1 MRLLR
6 FLGTALLALTL
17 AGCGAT
23 LTKIDTNP
31 WLDARAGSNDY
42 DVSGRW
48 DTGGSWGGNWGE
60 AHFIQ
65 DGARFYGQMG
75 SYYVDGSLN
84 GNYLYLVLS
93 SGRKVYYTA
102 MLKREPDGSYA
113 GKVADG
119 YVVDGPGADTA
130 GYQVMILRRVKP
142 ATSPAPRPD
151 AAAPMRAL

>member
-1 MRLLR
+1 
-6 FLGTALLALTL
+6 
-17 AGCGAT
+17 
-23 LTKIDTNP
+23 
-31 WLDARAGSNDY
+31 
-42 DVSGRW
+42 
-48 DTGGSWGGNWGE
+48 
-60 AHFIQ
+60 
-65 DGARFYGQMG
+65 
-75 SYYVDGSLN
+75 
-84 GNYLYLVLS
+84 
-93 SGRKVYYTA
+93 

>member
-1 MRLLR
+1 M
-6 FLGTALLALTL
+6 
-17 AGCGAT
+17 
-23 LTKIDTNP
+23 
-31 WLDARAGSNDY
+31 
-42 DVSGRW
+42 
-48 DTGGSWGGNWGE
+48 
-60 AHFIQ
+60 
-65 DGARFYGQMG
+65 
-75 SYYVDGSLN
+75 
-84 GNYLYLVLS
+84 LS
-93 SGRKVYYTA
+93 SGSKVNYTA

>member
-1 MRLLR
+1 
-6 FLGTALLALTL
+6 
-17 AGCGAT
+17 
-23 LTKIDTNP
+23 
-31 WLDARAGSNDY
+31 
-42 DVSGRW
+42 
-48 DTGGSWGGNWGE
+48 
-60 AHFIQ
+60 
-65 DGARFYGQMG
+65 MG